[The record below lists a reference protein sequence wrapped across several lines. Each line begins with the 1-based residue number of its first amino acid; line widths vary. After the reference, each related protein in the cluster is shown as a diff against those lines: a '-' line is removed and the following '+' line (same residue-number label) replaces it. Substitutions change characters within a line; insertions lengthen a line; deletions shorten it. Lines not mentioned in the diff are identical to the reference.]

1 MWDLIGNPKDRFSR
15 DMAHIRKDLKFS
27 GNKDWSKI
35 HKKNFEKFDSL
46 DVYLDKKKKRAEEIT
61 ASVKKAKNI
70 LAEVQASVNKLK
82 SHKTPTTE
90 NMVS

>member
-1 MWDLIGNPKDRFSR
+1 MQL
-15 DMAHIRKDLKFS
+15 L

-90 NMVS
+90 NVVSLGIVYITKTCPCNIHISLKL